1 MFKRSSKPASLP
13 QSQTRHGV
21 EVNDPH
27 CLQLSSL
34 LKRAASGSSA
44 GLPDMVHAARATCLE
59 QELEAERQRHA
70 ETAACLTQEQEML
83 AILAA
88 RLAAVETVA
97 ETSSCD
103 VVQLQQ
109 ELQEEQQLHDIA
121 LRSLMQLR
129 TAHQSLQLHIASLSA
144 VSSSSTG
151 TNSSTAMRAS
161 LRARLAFKAT
171 CLACGA
177 AAAAVLQA
185 SVVPPPAVVALAWP
199 ALTAM
204 LAANTTAALLH
215 GIGRLCRKAV
225 HASTGAQQ
233 HTAQL
238 QVAISTA
245 ATSPASFNC
254 WEQGDVFIPQAESS
268 TTSSSVDT
276 EYLASTVEYLYA
288 PIIQSDVVG
297 VICAWDDV
305 DSVCGLQPWSST
317 DSSSCISSCISISSG
332 NGSSRSCSSI
342 EDISIEDN
350 AASCGSNY
358 SSVSGSSDS
367 QPVDCSPVPATPE
380 PESTPSSALAAA
392 EALATSGA
400 GGSVQCSTEQQ
411 GCHAYARSWVL
422 ETVHEGC

>member
-1 MFKRSSKPASLP
+1 
-13 QSQTRHGV
+13 
-21 EVNDPH
+21 
-27 CLQLSSL
+27 
-34 LKRAASGSSA
+34 
-44 GLPDMVHAARATCLE
+44 
-59 QELEAERQRHA
+59 
-70 ETAACLTQEQEML
+70 ML

-129 TAHQSLQLHIASLSA
+129 TAHQSLQLQIASLSV
-144 VSSSSTG
+144 VSSSSRG
-151 TNSSTAMRAS
+151 TNSSIAMRAS
-161 LRARLAFKAT
+161 LRARLTFKAT

-204 LAANTTAALLH
+204 LAANTTATLLH
-215 GIGRLCRKAV
+215 GIGWLCRKAV
-225 HASTGAQQ
+225 HASTGTQQ

-254 WEQGDVFIPQAESS
+254 WEQGNVFIPQAESN
-268 TTSSSVDT
+268 TSSSIDT
-276 EYLASTVEYLYA
+276 EYLASTEEYLYA
-288 PIIQSDVVG
+288 PIIQSDVVD

-305 DSVCGLQPWSST
+305 DSSCGLQPWSST
-317 DSSSCISSCISISSG
+317 DSSSSSSG
-332 NGSSRSCSSI
+332 NGSSSCCSI
-342 EDISIEDN
+342 EDSSTEDS
-350 AASCGSNY
+350 AAACGSDR
-358 SSVSGSSDS
+358 SSVSSSDS
-367 QPVDCSPVPATPE
+367 QPVDCSPVPATQE
-380 PESTPSSALAAA
+380 PEGTPSSAQAAA
-392 EALATSGA
+392 EVHAQ
-400 GGSVQCSTEQQ
+400 GGGSSVQCSTEQQ

-422 ETVHEGC
+422 ETVHENC